1 MSTADF
7 GSLSA
12 HFLPLTAPSLFI
24 CNYAQCYP
32 LNSIHCLFLPLRF
45 LISLSICPLLSFAF
59 CPLSD
64 SLTMYLYFF
73 CVTISIA
80 VFHSLSTLR
89 LPQTLRSLVLCV
101 CVHCYRPY
109 TVKGLSNLHCTLSW
123 YCVTMSNAV
132 LYTLS
137 TVCQPHTLPSLGS
150 LSLCKLLSS
159 PFCTLSLYLTRYLFC
174 FCFTS
179 PLLFSTF
186 LPVSIYLS
194 L

>member
-12 HFLPLTAPSLFI
+12 HCLPLTAPSLFI

-80 VFHSLSTLR
+80 VFGSLSTLC
-89 LPQTLRSLVLCV
+89 LPQTLQSLVLCV
-101 CVHCYRPY
+101 CAHCYRPY
-109 TVKGLSNLHCTLSW
+109 TVNGLQTYSVFSR
-123 YCVTMSNAV
+123 YCVTMSNNV

-137 TVCQPHTLPSLGS
+137 NVCQPHTLPSLG
-150 LSLCKLLSS
+150 
-159 PFCTLSLYLTRYLFC
+159 
-174 FCFTS
+174 
-179 PLLFSTF
+179 
-186 LPVSIYLS
+186 PVSL
-194 L
+194 